1 MILRKN
7 KGTKSIAV
15 AIISSLVVIVLTMN
29 YLNFRVILEDIR
41 ETIHTYEPGI
51 SRFISWD
58 DSLSPTSKFQYAIKK
73 IPKAFYKKIFS
84 KESQISEELFINMT
98 FENHQQL
105 LNDRTTAIDLGIL
118 HNPKDV
124 DAIINYKG
132 YSYKAKVRLKGDLP
146 DHWLSQHRMSFRVNL
161 KKGKTIFGL
170 NKFSIQKPRS
180 RAFPYDSVFQ
190 KLAKKIGLLA
200 TQHQYARIK
209 FNGKSWG
216 IMDIESHISKEFI
229 ESEKRKD
236 SIVVRFSNEDGWR
249 YLKSTL
255 KPDKNYRLSSP
266 VLYSKLYSA
275 ESKLEDEANRD
286 RYSYIVNQRLKGSPD
301 LYDFESYFNMLLLS
315 EFWGTYHI
323 LYENN
328 LKHYFNPYT
337 LKLEAIS
344 SDQVEPRENDFSS
357 CPENFAFTSSK
368 TFNDI
373 NKTDLSKYNIERS
386 ISLIEKALKL
396 NKDPLFKHE
405 QSLFPL
411 DEVAPTNLIKEKDEM
426 LSLISIQPY
435 LDRAICPNEKTYDK
449 VEDSFNYFDHVYARH
464 YFDGEVEIFN
474 LLNDNVE
481 VLSIKDSSGITYPIN
496 KVIPGYEPND
506 FTPITIKTNF
516 IGNYDS
522 RLSII
527 TSHNGQERETPFEI
541 TLTSKDISNPL
552 IAETPKNLEFLRT
565 DDNKNWTI
573 RKGLWNINSPLVIN
587 GNLTIV
593 EGASLKF
600 SSSSY
605 LIVNGYLTSIA
616 KENNKIILTSLND
629 SWGGLYIYDSPRES
643 LLKNTSISNISSIN
657 DGILNLTGG
666 ITFYNADVR
675 MENVDLSDGFD
686 EDLLNIVNSKYN
698 FNNLVVSRAT
708 SDAIDFDFSEG
719 KIDNIE
725 LSNIGGDALD
735 FSGGSSIVSNAN
747 IFKVKDKAISAGEE
761 AYIDI
766 KNSKIDA
773 VGVGIASKDGSHV
786 YVFKSSIKNTEFSPA
801 MTYVKKSFYG
811 LPELIIESTE
821 IDNKKVI
828 AQTGTR
834 LIIDGVNIKTQN
846 INVEKMYNSTVMQ
859 K

>member
-1 MILRKN
+1 MSRKYLFILILREIQK
-7 KGTKSIAV
+7 
-15 AIISSLVVIVLTMN
+15 VL
-29 YLNFRVILEDIR
+29 
-41 ETIHTYEPGI
+41 
-51 SRFISWD
+51 
-58 DSLSPTSKFQYAIKK
+58 K
-73 IPKAFYKKIFS
+73 
-84 KESQISEELFINMT
+84 
-98 FENHQQL
+98 
-105 LNDRTTAIDLGIL
+105 DRTNAIELGIL
-118 HNPKDV
+118 QNPTEV
-124 DAIINYKG
+124 DATISYRG
-132 YSYKAKVRLKGDLP
+132 EDYKASIRLKGDLR
-146 DHWLSQHRMSFRVNL
+146 DHWLSQHRMGFRVNL
-161 KKGKTIFGL
+161 KNSETIFGL

-180 RAFPYDSVFQ
+180 RMFPYDAVFQ
-190 KLAKKIGLLA
+190 KLARNVGILA
-200 TQHQYARIK
+200 SKHQYARVK
-209 FNGKSWG
+209 LNGKSWG
-216 IMDIESHISKEFI
+216 IMNIESHISKEFL
-229 ESEKRKD
+229 ETEKRKD
-236 SIVVRFSNEDGWR
+236 SIVVRFSNEDGWK
-249 YLKSTL
+249 YVKTSSN
-255 KPDKNYRLSSP
+255 PDFNYRISNP
-266 VLYSKLYSA
+266 VIYSKLYSA
-275 ESKLEDEANRD
+275 ESKLKDEINRL
-286 RYSYIVNQRLKGSPD
+286 RYSYIVNQRLKGASD
-301 LYDFESYFNMLLLS
+301 LYNYKSYLDLLLLS
-315 EFWGTYHI
+315 EVWGTDHA
-323 LYENN
+323 LYVNN

-337 LKLEAIS
+337 LKLEIIS
-344 SDQVEPRENDFSS
+344 SDQVEPRMNDFSA
-357 CPENFAFTSSK
+357 CAEKFTFTSSN
-368 TFNDI
+368 TFSDI
-373 NKTDLSKYNIERS
+373 NKADLSKFQLEES
-386 ISLIEKALKL
+386 INLITKIVEL
-396 NKDPLFKHE
+396 NKDNFMNSE
-405 QSLFPL
+405 QAFFPV
-411 DEVAPTNLIKEKDEM
+411 DDIAPSYLIKKKDDL
-426 LSLISIQPY
+426 LSLTDIQPY
-435 LDRAICPNEKTYDK
+435 IDRAICTNEKIYQK
-449 VEDSFNYFDHVYARH
+449 VSDSLNYPYHVYAHH
-464 YFDGEVEIFN
+464 YSNGIVELFN
-474 LLNDNVE
+474 LLSDEIE
-481 VLSIKDSSGITYPIN
+481 VLYIQDSSGITYPIN

-587 GNLTIV
+587 GNLTIE
-593 EGASLKF
+593 EGTSLKF

-605 LIVNGYLTSIA
+605 LIVNGYLMSIA

-657 DGILNLTGG
+657 DGILKLTGG

-698 FNNLVVSRAT
+698 LNNLVVSRAT

-834 LIIDGVNIKTQN
+834 LIIDGVDIKTQN